1 MTAGTGTVHDF
12 RGRRLLVD
20 AGVDPDDPRLDAR
33 EHADRAAALAVSG
46 FDSREPGRAEGAVA
60 LASDVLLR
68 WRTPR
73 PELTA
78 GLVRC
83 LESGDSH
90 ARGDAALAPARLV
103 SGTLRRTSHRPCP
116 R

>member
-12 RGRRLLVD
+12 WGRGLLVD

-33 EHADRAAALAVSG
+33 EYADRAAALAVSG

-83 LESGDSH
+83 LESGDSR
-90 ARGDAALAPARLV
+90 ARGDAAPAPARLV